1 MKPSSP
7 KPSDESIG
15 EDRPLAFSITNI
27 LHHVSILHLLE
38 ILNDLGILITI
49 SVWTLKMDQ
58 IIRAL
63 EAGQDLRRQL
73 LLRLSFVFTETNLVL
88 PDVVKICHLT
98 ISTQITRDL
107 PHLPE
112 I

>member
-1 MKPSSP
+1 MQRKSQRTIIEKIKSIMKPSSP

-38 ILNDLGILITI
+38 IVNNSLFL
-49 SVWTLKMDQ
+49 
-58 IIRAL
+58 
-63 EAGQDLRRQL
+63 
-73 LLRLSFVFTETNLVL
+73 
-88 PDVVKICHLT
+88 VKIRHLHELKLT
-98 ISTQITRDL
+98 INFQTI
-107 PHLPE
+107 

>member
-38 ILNDLGILITI
+38 IVNN
-49 SVWTLKMDQ
+49 S
-58 IIRAL
+58 
-63 EAGQDLRRQL
+63 
-73 LLRLSFVFTETNLVL
+73 
-88 PDVVKICHLT
+88 VKIRHLHELKLKINFQT
-98 ISTQITRDL
+98 II
-107 PHLPE
+107 
-112 I
+112 

>member
-38 ILNDLGILITI
+38 IVNNSLFL
-49 SVWTLKMDQ
+49 
-58 IIRAL
+58 
-63 EAGQDLRRQL
+63 
-73 LLRLSFVFTETNLVL
+73 
-88 PDVVKICHLT
+88 VKIRHLHELKLT
-98 ISTQITRDL
+98 INFQTI
-107 PHLPE
+107 

>member
-38 ILNDLGILITI
+38 IVNN
-49 SVWTLKMDQ
+49 S
-58 IIRAL
+58 
-63 EAGQDLRRQL
+63 
-73 LLRLSFVFTETNLVL
+73 
-88 PDVVKICHLT
+88 VKIRYLHELKLT
-98 ISTQITRDL
+98 INFQTI
-107 PHLPE
+107 

>member
-38 ILNDLGILITI
+38 IVNN
-49 SVWTLKMDQ
+49 S
-58 IIRAL
+58 
-63 EAGQDLRRQL
+63 
-73 LLRLSFVFTETNLVL
+73 
-88 PDVVKICHLT
+88 VKIRHLHELKLT
-98 ISTQITRDL
+98 INFQTI
-107 PHLPE
+107 